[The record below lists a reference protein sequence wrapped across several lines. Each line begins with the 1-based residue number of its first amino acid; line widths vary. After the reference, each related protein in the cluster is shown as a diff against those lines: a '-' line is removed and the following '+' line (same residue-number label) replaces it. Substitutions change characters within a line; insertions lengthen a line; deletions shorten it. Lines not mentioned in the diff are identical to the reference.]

1 MRLTIRRAVIA
12 ASITVAA
19 AALPAVALASPATT
33 TTAQRATAQTA
44 AATTGAGR
52 CLQSQLRAWVGEP
65 GDGAAGSTF
74 YQLEL
79 SNVSGT
85 ACTLLGYPGVS
96 ALTAGSQDG
105 SAAERTTTNPPAL
118 VTLAPGATAHSV
130 LQVDD
135 TGVFDPGECAPV
147 TADTLRVFA
156 PGDFNAL
163 EFPFAISACSAAGP
177 VYLHVTAVA
186 AGVGIPGVSQ

>member
-1 MRLTIRRAVIA
+1 MRLTIRRAGIA
-12 ASITVAA
+12 PPATVAA
-19 AALPAVALASPATT
+19 AARPAGAPASPATT
-33 TTAQRATAQTA
+33 ATAQRATAQTA
-44 AATTGAGR
+44 ATTTASR
-52 CLQSQLRAWVGEP
+52 CLQSQLLAWVGEP
-65 GDGAAGSTF
+65 GDNAAGSTF

-79 SNVSGT
+79 SNTSGT
-85 ACTLLGYPGVS
+85 ACTLFGYPGVS

-105 SAAERTTTNPPAL
+105 SAADRTATNPPAL

-130 LQVDD
+130 LQVND

-186 AGVGIPGVSQ
+186 AGTGIPGVSQ